1 MINISNTVE
10 FGSQLIPGSTD
21 GTNPDYPIVGA
32 DAVAISATT
41 GGMSDTFEP
50 LSNKLSEIDTSIES
64 IDTTVQTLTGKVN
77 VNETAIGNI
86 NGKVKTLTEKVNNN
100 ETSIGTINDNISDI
114 NGRIDN
120 ITSSPG
126 GEIVEIEQNTG
137 ENINSNTFNAVSS
150 ITKENNKIKVKTDT
164 ITIPESSNITIVAAE
179 TVTSVPKF
187 GDTVIFS
194 ADNTEVGTNIINNRE
209 VRITIP
215 KLEKSAETGNPID
228 ISNESSYFVTNILL
242 KDRDVDSNA
251 YLQETKCSI
260 NVNTLKTKV
269 NYISENYFNDVHDVP
284 PTEVKIGDPDTDPY
298 KNNKNKIIV
307 TQHVQQDSSSKTA
320 LLKQPVELNFSPII
334 DDARTSYNRIN
345 LLTEQMNTVFTE
357 ISKINTEN
365 QYLKNCIEQIRMADT
380 NGNYEPYVPKT
391 LTYTGLDQQLI
402 LPGKSNNEYD
412 YYYSI
417 NSNPNLSDYATYVTY
432 AHNLTGNAIGY
443 YTVKYIAVLKQ

>member
-77 VNETAIGNI
+77 NNETAIGNI
-86 NGKVKTLTEKVNNN
+86 NGKVNTLTEKVNNN
-100 ETSIGTINDNISDI
+100 ENSIGTINNNISDI

-126 GEIVEIEQNTG
+126 GEIVEIEQTTG
-137 ENINSNTFNAVSS
+137 ENINSNTFNAVSA

-164 ITIPESSNITIVAAE
+164 ITIPESSNITVVAAE
-179 TVTSVPKF
+179 TITSVPKF

-228 ISNESSYFVTNILL
+228 ISNESAYFVTNILL

-260 NVNTLKTKV
+260 NVDTLKNKV
-269 NYISENYFNDVHDVP
+269 TYISENYFNDVHTVP
-284 PTEVKIGDPDTDPY
+284 PTEVKIGDQNMDPY
-298 KNNKNKIIV
+298 NNKSKIIV
-307 TQHVQQDSSSKTA
+307 TQHVQKDLSSKTA

-334 DDARTSYNRIN
+334 DVVRTSYNRAN
-345 LLTEQMNTVFTE
+345 LLTEQMQTVRTE

-365 QYLKNCIEQIRMADT
+365 QYLKNCIEQIRTVDI

-417 NSNPNLSDYATYVTY
+417 NSNPNLSNYTTYTTY
-432 AHNLTGNAIGY
+432 AHELTGNAIGY